1 MRDNSKIWQ
10 LCLDTLEK
18 QTLPEERKID
28 KVIMESVFRNAQI
41 ASINNNKVTI
51 TTPFSFNVETI
62 KNNLSD
68 IEDILSGMLASQV
81 TVEILGED
89 EFNKSI
95 IQAKKEV
102 FKDNLNK
109 SLTFENFVVGGSNR
123 MAQNAALLVSTN
135 PGSNFNP
142 LFIYSNP
149 GLGKTHLLNAIGN
162 YAKEI
167 NPNLNIRYITSKD
180 FVDEVIGAMKG
191 KDGDEI
197 YEKYKQL
204 DILLI
209 DDIQF
214 LFGKEK
220 SSEMFF
226 HIFNEI
232 INNNHQIVITSDKM
246 PDELQGIEE
255 RLISRFKSGL
265 SFGIDPPEFETAKA
279 ILEKKIENLGN
290 TDLVITDDVLDF
302 MVMNYCNDIRS
313 LEGQLKRLFFCSIME
328 STNYIDM
335 NFASEVFKDQ
345 KTIKKAQEPL
355 TKEFILKTTA
365 EFYYLTIS
373 QIISKNRTRNLVTPR
388 EICMYLMREL
398 LDITFSEIGTTFSNR
413 DHSTVMKACK
423 RVETKIKKDPDYK
436 LAVDKL
442 KQKLGTM

>member
-1 MRDNSKIWQ
+1 MSIVIYSYHNPYSLKDNQELWDEIVNCPYFCVS
-10 LCLDTLEK
+10 
-18 QTLPEERKID
+18 QTLVNGLKTLYGKDFQINRVTTVKNLTDAVYRYWTGTACAVKQHADIDNIISMASERCGLNADEVENIRK
-28 KVIMESVFRNAQI
+28 SFLFNRN
-41 ASINNNKVTI
+41 
-51 TTPFSFNVETI
+51 
-62 KNNLSD
+62 
-68 IEDILSGMLASQV
+68 
-81 TVEILGED
+81 
-89 EFNKSI
+89 
-95 IQAKKEV
+95 EV
-102 FKDNLNK
+102 FN
-109 SLTFENFVVGGSNR
+109 SIRTMFELR
-123 MAQNAALLVSTN
+123 M
-135 PGSNFNP
+135 
-142 LFIYSNP
+142 
-149 GLGKTHLLNAIGN
+149 
-162 YAKEI
+162 
-167 NPNLNIRYITSKD
+167 NPNNI
-180 FVDEVIGAMKG
+180 V
-191 KDGDEI
+191 
-197 YEKYKQL
+197 EKYLTPEQKF
-204 DILLI
+204 IV
-209 DDIQF
+209 F
-214 LFGKEK
+214 
-220 SSEMFF
+220 
-226 HIFNEI
+226 IFNEI
-232 INNNHQIVITSDKM
+232 INSNHQIVITSDKM

-328 STNYIDM
+328 QTNYIDM

-398 LDITFSEIGTTFSNR
+398 LDVTFSEIGVTFSNR

-442 KQKLGTM
+442 KQKLGTL